1 MKHKDIPIFPLPV
14 VLFPGA
20 YLPLRIFE
28 QRYIDMVR
36 DCSASGSCFGVC
48 LVNKPKQKGQ
58 ASSHLRIGTTAEICD
73 FSTLDDGLLGIV
85 ARGRQR
91 FVIQSTRMRDN
102 ALLMAEVD
110 LLAEPKPIEVP
121 EEYSVLSLIAGR
133 LMEQLAANF
142 PEFRPDD
149 LQDASWLGYR
159 LSELLPLENQEKQT
173 LLQITDPLDRLQ
185 VLLEV
190 LPRFQEP
197 GSEC

>member
-1 MKHKDIPIFPLPV
+1 MNHNDIPIFPLPV
-14 VLFPGA
+14 VLFPGG

-36 DCSASGSCFGVC
+36 DCSARGSFFGVC
-48 LVNKPKQKGQ
+48 LVNNPERGGQ
-58 ASSHLRIGTTAEICD
+58 TANHLRIGTTAEICD

-91 FVIQSTRMRDN
+91 FVIETTRMRDN
-102 ALLMAEVD
+102 ALLMAEVN
-110 LLAEPKPIEVP
+110 LLTESERVEVP

-133 LMEQLAANF
+133 FMEQLGDNF
-142 PEFRPDD
+142 PDFQPSD

-159 LSELLPLENQEKQT
+159 LSELLPLESQEKQT

-185 VLLEV
+185 LLLEV

>member
-1 MKHKDIPIFPLPV
+1 MSNIDIPLFPLPT
-14 VLFPGA
+14 VLVPGG

-36 DCSASGSCFGVC
+36 ECSARGSVFGVC
-48 LVNKPKQKGQ
+48 LVNNSEKEGQ
-58 ASSHLRIGTTAEICD
+58 PAAHFRIGTTAEICD

-91 FVIQSTRMRDN
+91 FVIQNTRMRDN
-102 ALLMAEVD
+102 ALLMAEVTPM
-110 LLAEPKPIEVP
+110 AEPGPIDVP

-133 LMEQLAANF
+133 FMEQLGENF

-149 LQDASWLGYR
+149 LQEANWLGYR
-159 LSELLPLENQEKQT
+159 LSELLPLEKQEKQM

-190 LPRFQEP
+190 MPRFQEP
-197 GSEC
+197 RSEC